1 SGSGILGRER
11 VNVTF
16 RKHGT
21 GGAPPVVFDLDGDG
35 IELVSFASSTVYFDM
50 NLDGVAVKTGW
61 VGSDDGILV
70 LDRNGNGS
78 IGDVS
83 EISFLDEVEGAQT
96 DLEGLVAFDSNG
108 DGRLDAADERFF
120 EFRVWRDLNQN
131 G

>member
-1 SGSGILGRER
+1 
-11 VNVTF
+11 
-16 RKHGT
+16 
-21 GGAPPVVFDLDGDG
+21 
-35 IELVSFASSTVYFDM
+35 VYFDM
-50 NLDGVAVKTGW
+50 NLDGVADKTGW

-78 IGDVS
+78 IDDVS

-131 G
+131 GVSDAGELLTWAEAGISSLSLD